1 MVAQLQ
7 RVIQDI
13 LIIQGQDIIIHI
25 PDAVILRD
33 PEPHNTGEISALLF
47 LDRPESKLKHLI
59 MVLCVTGYLLHRI
72 QSGIHMV
79 LHDLLIIAFRDLPDL
94 KPLRLADRPRQP
106 KMPSRDP
113 PQKLFVR
120 ILHIRDQC
128 VRRAPLI
135 PLCVF
140 SP

>member
-33 PEPHNTGEISALLF
+33 PESHDTGEISTFLF

-59 MVLCVTGYLLHRI
+59 MVLCVIGYLLHRV

-79 LHDLLIIAFRDLPDL
+79 LYDLLIIAFRNLPDL
-94 KPLRLADRPRQP
+94 KPIRLADRPRQP

-113 PQKLFVR
+113 LQKLF